1 MKTISIEMP
10 YVAECSVTE
19 CAYNVSQNCHARAI
33 TVGNGVNPG
42 CDTYF
47 GNSVHSREQNR
58 IAGVGACKV
67 TGCQHNRDLECFAD
81 HIRVKHVGQQVNCV
95 TFTPR

>member
-1 MKTISIEMP
+1 MKTLSIEMP

-19 CAYNVSQNCHARAI
+19 CAYNVGQNCHARAI
-33 TVGNGVNPG
+33 TVGDGVNPG

-47 GNSVHSREQNR
+47 RNTVHSQEQDR

-67 TGCQHNRDLECFAD
+67 HGCHYNRDLECFAD
-81 HIRVKHVGQQVNCV
+81 HIQVKHVGPQVNCA
-95 TFTPR
+95 TYTPR